1 MPSNTLKLKDDGRNI
16 LQEGNSITVTEND
29 NKYRIKIDTK
39 DMRIQIFKKRWFS
52 SSPTKEVLE
61 VVVDPSRNII
71 KYNSRAFSKE
81 INIKKNENLHV
92 NTLADAEKV
101 LTEVIEDLQEEN
113 GKVFSSYLRNNLYTD
128 PSTVSP
134 YVPLQSQYVPQHGEE
149 LKTLDHVLKLLRE

>member
-1 MPSNTLKLKDDGRNI
+1 MPSSVLTLKNDGRNV
-16 LQEGNSITVTEND
+16 LWDGHSIKVTESD
-29 NKYRIKIDTK
+29 GKYSIEIDIEG
-39 DMRIQIFKKRWFS
+39 MRIAAFKKKMFS
-52 SSPTKEVLE
+52 SSLTKKVFE

-134 YVPLQSQYVPQHGEE
+134 YVPLQSQYVPQYGEE
-149 LKTLDHVLKLLRE
+149 LETLDHILKLLRE